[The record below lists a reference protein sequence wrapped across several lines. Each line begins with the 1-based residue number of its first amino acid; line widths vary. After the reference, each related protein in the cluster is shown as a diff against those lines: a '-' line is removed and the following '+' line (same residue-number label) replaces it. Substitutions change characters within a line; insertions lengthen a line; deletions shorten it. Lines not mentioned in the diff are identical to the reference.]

1 MMDTIEKELETLLK
15 DLDLLDE
22 YGCVTT
28 LDRGQLRHICRYF
41 YNLGK
46 VDLKDNE
53 KYEIVE
59 TK

>member
-1 MMDTIEKELETLLK
+1 METIEKELDTILK

-28 LDRGQLRHICRYF
+28 LDMGQLRHICRYF

-46 VDLKDNE
+46 L
-53 KYEIVE
+53 E
-59 TK
+59 TRQ